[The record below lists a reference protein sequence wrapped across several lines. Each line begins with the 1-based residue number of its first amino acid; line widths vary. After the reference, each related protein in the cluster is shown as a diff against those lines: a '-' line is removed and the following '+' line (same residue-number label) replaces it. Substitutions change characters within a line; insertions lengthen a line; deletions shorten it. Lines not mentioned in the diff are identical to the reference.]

1 MIRHWQQ
8 LHTFTRSANTVF
20 LSHSTTLFPEICLLI
35 ALLRWQAHLG
45 CWICRMRMCPA
56 GAITI
61 GRCSAV
67 GISGNMPISSSMIS
81 IIWAPKLLNGRPP
94 KYMNQR
100 SVCGIVLCNHHQNMD
115 GTLFSLAMYGDI
127 WVTKLKWIRTCLIF
141 SLSLSLHRPL
151 REFSIFAAVYL
162 SLPQQPAFALLAP
175 AMPSRS
181 VIAASRPM
189 QQSHTGPGQ
198 KHQIGRSKSVGCTWL
213 YQHFLLDQVY
223 TRDLILDSLSFPGP
237 PPVTCGAPW
246 QPRQMVQLLKGWTV
260 TCWKWIGH
268 LYHSISILYYIYIY
282 ILPSASFIR
291 EHHELC
297 TKMCSP
303 PRPNLDLRTL
313 SCTRSQQLALHIV
326 CLTWGRSGPASPNV
340 EGVTQCSNRMRMK
353 AIMLEWGDRRV
364 CVTCY
369 NVCPLFYFHYGFFDN
384 LVQ

>member
-1 MIRHWQQ
+1 MVKHDKTLATVAHFYKKCQHCVFVPFNNFVPRN
-8 LHTFTRSANTVF
+8 LPVDSAAEVT
-20 LSHSTTLFPEICLLI
+20 STPWLLN
-35 ALLRWQAHLG
+35 LQNENVPSWCHHN
-45 CWICRMRMCPA
+45 WP
-56 GAITI
+56 
-61 GRCSAV
+61 
-67 GISGNMPISSSMIS
+67 MPISSSMIS
-81 IIWAPKLLNGRPP
+81 IIWAHKLLNGRPP
-94 KYMNQR
+94 KNMNQR
-100 SVCGIVLCNHHQNMD
+100 CGTVGLSSVIQNMD
-115 GTLFSLAMYGDI
+115 GTLFSLALYWDS
-127 WVTKLKWIRTCLIF
+127 WVTKLKCIRTCLIF
-141 SLSLSLHRPL
+141 SPSLSLSLSLHRPL

-189 QQSHTGPGQ
+189 QQSHTGSGQ
-198 KHQIGRSKSVGCTWL
+198 KHQIGRSKSLGCTWL

-223 TRDLILDSLSFPGP
+223 TRDLILESLTFFLKSESFPGP

-260 TCWKWIGH
+260 TCWKC
-268 LYHSISILYYIYIY
+268 
-282 ILPSASFIR
+282 ASFIR

-326 CLTWGRSGPASPNV
+326 CLTWGRPGPASPNV

-369 NVCPLFYFHYGFFDN
+369 NVCPLFFFTMVSLTTSYSN
-384 LVQ
+384 LSIP

>member
-1 MIRHWQQ
+1 MD
-8 LHTFTRSANTVF
+8 
-20 LSHSTTLFPEICLLI
+20 
-35 ALLRWQAHLG
+35 
-45 CWICRMRMCPA
+45 
-56 GAITI
+56 
-61 GRCSAV
+61 
-67 GISGNMPISSSMIS
+67 
-81 IIWAPKLLNGRPP
+81 
-94 KYMNQR
+94 
-100 SVCGIVLCNHHQNMD
+100 QNVSD
-115 GTLFSLAMYGDI
+115 FQP
-127 WVTKLKWIRTCLIF
+127 
-141 SLSLSLHRPL
+141 LSLSLHRPL